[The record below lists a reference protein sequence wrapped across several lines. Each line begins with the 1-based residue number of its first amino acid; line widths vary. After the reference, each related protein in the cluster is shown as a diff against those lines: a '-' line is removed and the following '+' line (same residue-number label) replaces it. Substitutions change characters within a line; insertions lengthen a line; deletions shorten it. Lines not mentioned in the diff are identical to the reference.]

1 MAKVGRQRI
10 IYDNAAFIGNVGWRQ
25 NEQTFDAVSLTNTS
39 IDKLTINYAYLNQV
53 NRIFGSNTDTPIP
66 AGPPPFTNVEY
77 DGASAQLLN
86 ASYHIDKDFMVGGY
100 AYIMNFEDLRAWDN
114 NTFGVSTKVTLGGVA
129 LCGELAYQDKA
140 GVLGEEDA
148 MYAHITASKTFYT
161 QTFTVGFESLGS
173 GFKTP
178 LATLHAFNGFADATD
193 GVVHRVRTMDYQ
205 TYIYLIPLRY
215 FWESNG

>member
-53 NRIFGSNTDTPIP
+53 NRIFGSNADTPIS

-77 DGASAQLLN
+77 DGASAHLLN

-148 MYAHITASKTFYT
+148 MYVHITASKTFYT